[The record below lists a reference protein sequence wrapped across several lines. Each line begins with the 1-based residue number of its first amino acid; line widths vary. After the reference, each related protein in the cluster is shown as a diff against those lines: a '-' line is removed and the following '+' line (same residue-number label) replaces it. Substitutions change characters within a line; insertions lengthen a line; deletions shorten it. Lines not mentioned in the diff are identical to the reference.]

1 MLLKMCL
8 ILLVLEEYI
17 AVFESSD
24 HELVKR
30 RIALE
35 LDACQRMNGLEVSA
49 LRLLAVDIKVY
60 TLFK

>member
-1 MLLKMCL
+1 M
-8 ILLVLEEYI
+8 LEEYI

-24 HELVKR
+24 HELIKR

-49 LRLLAVDIKVY
+49 LRLLPVDIKVY